1 MPRLADLYKKDITGR
16 LQKEFGYSNV
26 MEVPR
31 IQKVVVNIGV
41 GEAKTDYKYM
51 ESSIA
56 ELRTITGQQPM
67 MKRAKKSVAG
77 FKLREGMPV
86 ACSVTLR
93 GARMWEFLDR
103 LISIALP
110 RIKDFQGL
118 SPKGF
123 DGHGNY
129 NLGLREQLIFPEI
142 DYDQV
147 DVSRGMDITIV
158 TTARNNAEGK
168 ALLDA
173 FKFPFRREGQQ

>member
-103 LISIALP
+103 LISLALP

-142 DYDQV
+142 DYDK
-147 DVSRGMDITIV
+147 VSRIRGMNISIV
-158 TTARNNAEGK
+158 STAKTDEEAMSLLQ
-168 ALLDA
+168 ALGM
-173 FKFPFRREGQQ
+173 PFAR

>member
-1 MPRLADLYKKDITGR
+1 MPRLADFYKKESTGR

-41 GEAKTDYKYM
+41 GEAKVDFKFM

-56 ELRTITGQQPM
+56 ELRTITGQQPT
-67 MKRAKKSVAG
+67 MKRARKSVAG

-86 ACSVTLR
+86 GCSVTLR

-103 LISIALP
+103 LISLALP

-142 DYDQV
+142 DYDKV
-147 DVSRGMDITIV
+147 IRIRGMNISIV
-158 TTARNNAEGK
+158 STAKTDEEAMSLLQ
-168 ALLDA
+168 ALGM
-173 FKFPFRREGQQ
+173 PFAR

>member
-1 MPRLADLYKKDITGR
+1 MPRLADLYKKEITGR

-41 GEAKTDYKYM
+41 GEAKVDFKYM

-142 DYDQV
+142 DYDK
-147 DVSRGMDITIV
+147 VSRIRGMNISIV
-158 TTARNNAEGK
+158 STAKTDEEAMSLLQ
-168 ALLDA
+168 ALGM
-173 FKFPFRREGQQ
+173 PFAR

>member
-41 GEAKTDYKYM
+41 GEAKMDYKYM
-51 ESSIA
+51 ESSIE

-103 LISIALP
+103 LISLALP

-142 DYDQV
+142 DYDK
-147 DVSRGMDITIV
+147 VSRIRGMNISIV
-158 TTARNNAEGK
+158 STAKTDEEAMSLLQ
-168 ALLDA
+168 ALGM
-173 FKFPFRREGQQ
+173 PFAR

>member
-1 MPRLADLYKKDITGR
+1 MPRLADFYKKEITGR

-31 IQKVVVNIGV
+31 IRKVVVNIGV
-41 GEAKTDYKYM
+41 GEAKVDFKFM

-56 ELRTITGQQPM
+56 ELRTITGQQPT
-67 MKRAKKSVAG
+67 MKRARKSVAG

-86 ACSVTLR
+86 GCSVTLR

-103 LISIALP
+103 LISLALP

-142 DYDQV
+142 DYDKV
-147 DVSRGMDITIV
+147 IRIRGMNISIV
-158 TTARNNAEGK
+158 STAKTDEEAMSLLQ
-168 ALLDA
+168 ALGM
-173 FKFPFRREGQQ
+173 PFAR

>member
-16 LQKEFGYSNV
+16 LQKEVGYSNV

-103 LISIALP
+103 LISLALP

-142 DYDQV
+142 DYDK
-147 DVSRGMDITIV
+147 VSRIRGMNISIV
-158 TTARNNAEGK
+158 STAKTDEEAMSLLQ
-168 ALLDA
+168 ALGM
-173 FKFPFRREGQQ
+173 PFAR

>member
-93 GARMWEFLDR
+93 AARMWEFLDR
-103 LISIALP
+103 LISLALP

-142 DYDQV
+142 DYDK
-147 DVSRGMDITIV
+147 VSRIRGMNISIV
-158 TTARNNAEGK
+158 STAKTDEEAMSLLQ
-168 ALLDA
+168 ALGM
-173 FKFPFRREGQQ
+173 PFAR

>member
-1 MPRLADLYKKDITGR
+1 MPRLADFYKKEITGR

-103 LISIALP
+103 LISLALP

-142 DYDQV
+142 DYDK
-147 DVSRGMDITIV
+147 VSRIRGMNISIV
-158 TTARNNAEGK
+158 STAKTDEEAMSLLQ
-168 ALLDA
+168 ALGM
-173 FKFPFRREGQQ
+173 PFAR

>member
-1 MPRLADLYKKDITGR
+1 MPRLADTYRNEITGR
-16 LQKEFGYSNV
+16 LQKEFGYSNI
-26 MEVPR
+26 MQVPR

-41 GEAKTDYKYM
+41 GEAKVDYKFM
-51 ESSIA
+51 DASIA

-86 ACSVTLR
+86 GCSVTLR

-103 LISIALP
+103 LISLALP

-129 NLGLREQLIFPEI
+129 NMGIKEQLIFPEI
-142 DYDQV
+142 EYDK
-147 DVSRGMDITIV
+147 VSRIRGMNISIV
-158 TTARNNAEGK
+158 STAKTDEEAMSLLQ
-168 ALLDA
+168 ALGM
-173 FKFPFRREGQQ
+173 PFAR

>member
-67 MKRAKKSVAG
+67 KKRAKKSVAG

-103 LISIALP
+103 LISLALP

-142 DYDQV
+142 DYDK
-147 DVSRGMDITIV
+147 VSRIRGMNISIV
-158 TTARNNAEGK
+158 STAKTDEEAMSLLQ
-168 ALLDA
+168 ALGM
-173 FKFPFRREGQQ
+173 PFAR

>member
-1 MPRLADLYKKDITGR
+1 MPRLADLYKKEITGK
-16 LQKEFGYSNV
+16 LQKEFGYTNL

-41 GEAKTDYKYM
+41 GEAKVDYKFM
-51 ESSIA
+51 EASIA

-67 MKRAKKSVAG
+67 MKRARKSVAG

-86 ACSVTLR
+86 GCSVTLR

-103 LISIALP
+103 LISLALP

-118 SPKGF
+118 SPRGF

-129 NLGLREQLIFPEI
+129 NLGLKEQLIFPEI
-142 DYDQV
+142 DYDKV
-147 DVSRGMDITIV
+147 NRIRGMNISIV
-158 TTARNNAEGK
+158 STARSDEEAMSLLQ
-168 ALLDA
+168 ALGM
-173 FKFPFRREGQQ
+173 PFVR

>member
-1 MPRLADLYKKDITGR
+1 
-16 LQKEFGYSNV
+16 
-26 MEVPR
+26 
-31 IQKVVVNIGV
+31 
-41 GEAKTDYKYM
+41 
-51 ESSIA
+51 
-56 ELRTITGQQPM
+56 

-103 LISIALP
+103 LISLALP

-142 DYDQV
+142 DYDK
-147 DVSRGMDITIV
+147 VSRIRGMNISIV
-158 TTARNNAEGK
+158 STAKTDEEAMSLLQ
-168 ALLDA
+168 ALGM
-173 FKFPFRREGQQ
+173 PFAR